1 MSIVNNRYNIFFC
14 LDENYI
20 PCLKYVLNSFIQCNN
35 PSKYNI
41 NFIITLDKLGYEE
54 FKNIII
60 TIANK
65 VSKKFNLVIKEF
77 VPPSE
82 FMNLVKDY
90 CKVLEKRYPTNEK
103 CAKHTFI
110 NIGNWSRF
118 YISSLFPEVKKGL
131 YLDLD
136 ILFNGDIEEI
146 FSIDFCDNVIGAI
159 CDTNT
164 HKKHTFEKSYDRFI
178 NIFNEETMN
187 KLKIKQED
195 YKQISYNCG
204 VMYINFELYRER
216 QFLEMI
222 FDILKYT
229 VKTNI
234 VQFRGTQGILHI
246 IAPNY
251 IFLPDKFNVIS
262 KRSYKVEEASIIH
275 FKGISKFWDNH
286 NYKTLYKQFTSE

>member
-1 MSIVNNRYNIFFC
+1 MSTINNRHNIFFC

-20 PCLKYVLNSFIQCNN
+20 PCLKYVLNSFIKCNK
-35 PSKYNI
+35 PHKYNI
-41 NFIITLDKLGYEE
+41 HFIITLDKLTFDE

-60 TIANK
+60 TVAGK
-65 VSKKFNLVIKEF
+65 VSKNFNLVIKEF
-77 VPPSE
+77 VPPIE
-82 FMNLVKDY
+82 LVELVNGY
-90 CKVLEKRYPTNEK
+90 CKILDKRYPTNAK
-103 CAKHTFI
+103 CAKGTFI

-118 YISSLFPEVKKGL
+118 YISYLFPDVKTGL

-136 ILFNGDIEEI
+136 ILFNGNIEEI
-146 FSIDFCDNVIGAI
+146 FSIDFGDNVIGAI
-159 CDTNT
+159 NDTTT

-178 NIFNEETMN
+178 AIFDVELMN

-195 YKQISYNCG
+195 YNRISYNCG

-216 QFLEMI
+216 NFLNI
-222 FDILKYT
+222 LLDILKHT
-229 VKTNI
+229 IKHNI

-251 IFLPDKFNVIS
+251 TLLPNKFNVIT
-262 KRSYKVEEASIIH
+262 KRKYELAEASILH

-286 NYKTLYKQFTSE
+286 NYRELYNKFMCK